1 MKNTIKLLMCAVM
14 ALCFIGCTPDE
25 EGAEKSI
32 LNVASKGNAL
42 FVTWKAVAGAVYY
55 EIQLNDEEPQRHE
68 ETNCKFE
75 NLSYGTT
82 YKVDWKAIGAGD
94 AVLMGA
100 SKSITLKYPA
110 YREWVGIPSAFV
122 MSSNGNWV
130 GCWNDHNGAII
141 DLTTGNHVITEN
153 FEVWDITNDGVA
165 VGCDYSITQDGVAA
179 IYING
184 ASHPIDLSSITENN
198 MMSNITAITADGT
211 LAAGWYWNYD
221 GEDAYWPSIYGDVV
235 PFIYDIAKERVYVP
249 EAGESPYPV
258 NAMSIYDIAPDG
270 TILGL
275 EQSIAMIN
283 TIWKNKNSA
292 YEYAYFNHDEK
303 YNPTTGMGEMC
314 NRFSASGR
322 YIYGMA
328 QDYTSGIQVNQP
340 AIFDR
345 ETGELHLFEGIGS
358 VSAMTDDGIVFINDA
373 PYGWGTTTYVTTID
387 KKSMADYVTLE
398 QWLVK
403 KHKIDVS
410 KYAPMTDTDDTNLT
424 TLDGT
429 ITIGVSADGRR
440 ILAITNSLSGWV
452 TSVIDLDGAK

>member
-14 ALCFIGCTPDE
+14 ALCFIGCTPDDE
-25 EGAEKSI
+25 AAEKST
-32 LNVASKGNAL
+32 LNVASKGNTL

-55 EIQLNDEEPQRHE
+55 EIQLNDEELKSTE

-75 NLSYGTT
+75 NLTYGTT
-82 YKVDWKAIGAGD
+82 YKVIWKAIGAGD
-94 AVLMGA
+94 AVLT
-100 SKSITLKYPA
+100 SDYKRITLKSPA
-110 YREWVGIPSAFV
+110 YSEWVGIPAAFV

-130 GCWNDHNGAII
+130 GCGNDRNGAII

-184 ASHPIDLSSITENN
+184 ASHPIDLSSITKNN

-221 GEDAYWPSIYGDVV
+221 GDDAYYPSIYGQVI
-235 PFIYDIAKERVYVP
+235 PFIYDVAKERVYVP

-258 NAMSIYDIAPDG
+258 DAMSIYDIAPDG
-270 TILGL
+270 AILGL

-283 TIWKNKNSA
+283 TIWKSKNAA
-292 YEYAYFNHDEK
+292 YEYVYFNHDNE
-303 YNPTTGMGEMC
+303 YNPTIGMGEMG

-322 YIYGMA
+322 YIYGKA
-328 QDYTSGIQVNQP
+328 QNYTGGTQVDQP
-340 AIFDR
+340 AIYDR

-358 VSAMTDDGIVFINDA
+358 VSAMTDDGIIFINDA

-398 QWLVK
+398 EWLVK
-403 KHKIDVS
+403 EHKIDVA
-410 KYAPMTDTDDTNLT
+410 KYAPMADTDDENFII
-424 TLDGT
+424 LDGT
-429 ITIGVSADGRR
+429 ITIGVSANGRR
-440 ILAITNSLSGWV
+440 ILAITNTEYGWV